1 MPQPPAIF
9 WHSDPV
15 APDETVLF
23 AGHGFAGAVIE
34 LARLADGEPGVPPN
48 EALSAEPSA
57 ESIAGWTAVTPRGAE
72 SDAAALT
79 IPAEWAPGAFACR
92 VVRNG
97 SASAVSVL
105 NAPQVWWLQG
115 DAGRS
120 ATVGGW
126 LRVLGKCLT
135 GADRSR
141 VALRAETSGEV
152 RVLDA
157 TQPSGF
163 SLGAAL
169 PADLAPG
176 THAVWVHN
184 GHGGPAGWRHAGR
197 LAVAVPA
204 APVLPVL
211 DVRDFGARAND
222 GSDCTMAIVQGLERL
237 AGLGGGVLYFPR
249 GRYRI
254 NAGLRSGMFIAHS
267 LRIPPNVVLRGE
279 GMALVSLYWPDR
291 DEPLP
296 SLIEGGDDFAVEDL
310 TIYTQGRHRNVIS
323 GGSRVHVRR
332 VRVRANCY
340 FGLDAVGKEHRG
352 RNVSERQ
359 IDMGGAIELCGEDV
373 SVTDC
378 DLLHS
383 SATII
388 LKHVRGGF
396 VARNVLRYGKAWGL
410 IYGGDGL
417 IFEHNRCEGGNL
429 ACTGGTVGLFFGAS
443 AARHTYVADN
453 RFSHIYGGDRET
465 LTLDGHGT
473 SYVGGVASVSGTALR
488 LTADP
493 VFGTGN
499 RDALPDWR
507 GRTLYILAG
516 TGAGQH
522 RTLTACAG
530 RELSVDR
537 PWLVEPDATSVVK
550 LGNYNGRHLFIR
562 NEVSDAGY
570 PVQFYPPNCEC
581 IAAGNTARRTASF
594 VACGAIGYDRE
605 LGSCRA
611 EPSWFSQF
619 LDNRILEGNG
629 WGGGEEF
636 RYDLN
641 PACGE
646 ATLHL
651 SGEHLS
657 YALDHNS
664 DEIGRPLYDA
674 ELAHLLGRDLAQVP
688 PLAISRWHVVRRH
701 QADNNSSIRIRGS
714 IRDVV
719 IEDCA
724 ISDNDRGIRIEAQEG
739 APGKAG
745 KAGAAA
751 EAGAMPQRIWL
762 RRNRCERVA
771 QPLTGVP
778 VQASA
783 QQGFTLIELLTVI
796 SIIAILAAM
805 LLPAITLVRENARSS
820 VCRNNLRQIGLGLMQ
835 YAEDHDGIL
844 PSPTLGSA
852 PWLWTLALDADI
864 APNPALM
871 PMPRT
876 TTVVKGMGVLGC
888 PSSRSLGAAYQWES
902 YNGSYSDYGLNVEL
916 TAHHGLYNPAA
927 VARITPAAEIFLV
940 SDSAKRDMTVYPWPA
955 TLNRCGTMP
964 ARHLNKIAMLYVD
977 GHVGL
982 VAPLEITL
990 NDGIPP
996 WVPLGW

>member
-1 MPQPPAIF
+1 MRRSSLREKPMPQSPAIF

-15 APDETVLF
+15 APDETALF
-23 AGHGFAGAVIE
+23 AGHGFPGAVIE
-34 LARLADGEPGVPPN
+34 LGRLADGEPGSPPMDPV
-48 EALSAEPSA
+48 AADPTD
-57 ESIAGWTAVTPRGAE
+57 GWTVVTPRAA
-72 SDAAALT
+72 DADTAAL
-79 IPAEWAPGAFACR
+79 IVPAEWKPGAFACR
-92 VVRNG
+92 VVRDG
-97 SASAVSVL
+97 ISSAITVL
-105 NAPQVWWLQG
+105 NAPHVWWMQG

-120 ATVGGW
+120 ATAGGW
-126 LRVLGKCLT
+126 LRVLGKCLEV
-135 GADRSR
+135 DNCCRI
-141 VALRAETSGEV
+141 ALRDEAGGVLRQLETG
-152 RVLDA
+152 
-157 TQPSGF
+157 TCSGF
-163 SLGAAL
+163 SLEAAV

-176 THAVWVHN
+176 SYAVWVHN
-184 GHGGPAGWRHAGR
+184 GHGGPAGWRLGGR
-197 LAVAVPA
+197 IAIAAPA
-204 APVLPVL
+204 APAQPVL

-291 DEPLP
+291 EEPLP

-359 IDMGGAIELCGEDV
+359 TDMGGAIELCGEDV

-388 LKHVRGGF
+388 LKHVRGGY
-396 VARNVLRYGKAWGL
+396 VARNTLRYGKAWGL

-429 ACTGGTVGLFFGAS
+429 ACNGGTVGLFFGAS

-453 RFSHIYGGDRET
+453 SFAHIYGGDRET

-473 SYVGGVASVSGTALR
+473 SYVGGIASAAGTAVR
-488 LTADP
+488 LSGDP

-522 RTLTACAG
+522 RTLTACDG
-530 RELSVDR
+530 RDLSVDW
-537 PWLVEPDATSVVK
+537 PWLVDPDTTSVVK

-562 NEVSDAGY
+562 NNVSDAGY

-594 VACGAIGYDRE
+594 VACGAIGYDRV
-605 LGSCRA
+605 GGNCRT

-657 YALDHNS
+657 YELDHNQ
-664 DEIGRPLYDA
+664 DEIGRPLADH
-674 ELAHLLGRDLAQVP
+674 ELARLLGRGLTEVP
-688 PLAISRWHVVRRH
+688 TLAISRWHVIRRH
-701 QADNNSSIRIRGS
+701 RADNNSSIRIRGS

-724 ISDNDRGIRIEAQEG
+724 ITDNDRGIRIDAQDG
-739 APGKAG
+739 TD
-745 KAGAAA
+745 
-751 EAGAMPQRIWL
+751 GAMPQRIWL
-762 RRNRCERVA
+762 RRNRCEGVD
-771 QPLTGVP
+771 QPLVGG
-778 VQASA
+778 AA
-783 QQGFTLIELLTVI
+783 HAAARGGFTLIELLVVI

-805 LLPAITLVRENARSS
+805 LLPAITMVRESARSS
-820 VCRNNLRQIGLGLMQ
+820 VCRSNLRQIGLGIMQ
-835 YAEDHDGIL
+835 YTDDHEGVL
-844 PSPTLGSA
+844 PSPTFGIA
-852 PWLWTLALDADI
+852 PWVWTLAMDADI
-864 APNPALM
+864 APNPALL

-876 TTVVKGMGVLGC
+876 RTVVRGMGVFGC
-888 PSSRSLGAAYQWES
+888 PSSRSLGPAYEWEV
-902 YNGSYSDYGLNVEL
+902 YNNSYSDYGLNVEL
-916 TAHHGLYNPAA
+916 TSRHGLYNPA
-927 VARITPAAEIFLV
+927 VLARVKAPSDIFLV
-940 SDSAKRDMTVYPWPA
+940 SDGGSRDMTVYPWPA
-955 TLNRCGTMP
+955 TMGRCGTMP
-964 ARHLNKIAMLYVD
+964 ARHLDKIGMLYVD
-977 GHVGL
+977 AHVGL
-982 VAPLEITL
+982 ASPLGISL
-990 NDGIPP
+990 NDGVPP
-996 WVPLGW
+996 WVPVGW